1 MDPGLQSFDTAKF
14 IFTDI
19 TFGVKD
25 TERTIVVR
33 QPDGT
38 LESANAEIRKR
49 MNQIFFPHEGR
60 RLRQP
65 QLFNSEY
72 LKSCMDQGNYEFI
85 LDRACVQFE
94 PNESEFHAITEKV
107 YTHINE
113 TKKFDVLRS
122 TRHFGPMCFFLAWHR
137 LIDDL
142 LIDMIRRDFLQNAA
156 ELICL
161 MQKLSGAN
169 VDDGIIR
176 QLDVLTQKK
185 ADNLSANVLAI
196 GKGELQKDI
205 EARVGKTNEDFA
217 IDDVCYAFIEAYTKN
232 VAVKKVQIQMS
243 LNTSRETTDEKR
255 RLLTGIRLSHGIS

>member
-1 MDPGLQSFDTAKF
+1 MQSFDTAKF

-19 TFGVKD
+19 TFGIKD

-38 LESANAEIRKR
+38 LESGNAEIRKR
-49 MNQIFFPHEGR
+49 MNQIYFPHEGR

-65 QLFNSEY
+65 QLFQVEY
-72 LKSCMDQGNYEFI
+72 LNNCMDQGNYEFI

-94 PNESEFHAITEKV
+94 PNESEFHEITEKV

-137 LIDDL
+137 MIDDL
-142 LIDMIRRDFLQNAA
+142 LIDMIRRDFLQNAV

-161 MQKLSGAN
+161 MQKLSGAV
-169 VDDGIIR
+169 VDDDIIR

-185 ADNLSANVLAI
+185 ADNLTASVLAI

-205 EARVGKTNEDFA
+205 EARVGKTTDDFA
-217 IDDVCYAFIEAYTKN
+217 IDDLCYTFIEAYNKSE
-232 VAVKKVQIQMS
+232 AVKKAQIQMS
-243 LNTSRETTDEKR
+243 LNTYRESTDEKR
-255 RLLTGIRLSHGIS
+255 RLLTGLHTAHGIS